1 MTTRIFLFHPNLDQ
15 SRANKAMAQAAAEQ
29 GIEVRDLYA
38 LYPDGKIDV
47 KEEQAA
53 LTVTDRIVLQFPMYW
68 YSMPS
73 LMKEWLDQI
82 LEYGWAYGS
91 SGDALQGK
99 QVLLAVTQ
107 GAGAQDY
114 TANGRFHVTTQEL
127 LKPIETIKYHTGLV
141 FEEPFVLSDVLNL
154 SDEELTQEAANYV
167 SCLQES

>member
-1 MTTRIFLFHPNLDQ
+1 MTTRIFLFHPNPDQ

-29 GIEVRDLYA
+29 GIEVRNLYA

-47 KEEQAA
+47 KKEQAA
-53 LTVTDRIVLQFPMYW
+53 LTATDRIVLQFPMYW

-141 FEEPFVLSDVLNL
+141 FEEPFVLSGVLNL
-154 SDEELTQEAANYV
+154 SNEKLAQEAANYV
-167 SCLQES
+167 GCLQES